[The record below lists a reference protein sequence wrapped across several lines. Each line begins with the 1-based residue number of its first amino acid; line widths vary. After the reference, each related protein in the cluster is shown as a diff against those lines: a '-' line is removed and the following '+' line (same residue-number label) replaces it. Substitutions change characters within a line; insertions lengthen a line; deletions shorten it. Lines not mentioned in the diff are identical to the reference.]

1 MPITVNKLENSHF
14 EVLVEVDAAEWK
26 ASQEKAF
33 KKLANN
39 LQLPGFRK
47 GKVPLAMAKAKI
59 EQGAI
64 LNEAL
69 NEIVQ
74 PVFRNALEESKLVP
88 MARPSY
94 DVVKISD
101 TELTL
106 KFGIVVAP
114 EVELGEYKGLTVGH
128 NAVTVTDEEV
138 TAKVAELTEKSAE
151 LVLKEEAAVLG
162 DTVVLDFEGFVDGV
176 AFEGG
181 KSENHSL
188 ELGSGSF
195 VPGFEEQLVGL
206 KAGDAKDIIVTFP
219 TNYVENLA
227 GKEATFKI
235 VIHEV
240 KGKVV
245 PELTDALVAEQN
257 IANVATV
264 ADYNTHIR
272 NELQTKKETDEKNA
286 YIDRLLAKIR
296 EASKVEL
303 AHEIIHDEAH
313 NMEENLKNQLQQS
326 GLNLEQYLSMTGQT
340 EEDLHHKFHEEA
352 EVNLANFLIID
363 AIAKKENIEVTKE
376 VIDFEIAKIAE
387 QYKME
392 EAKVREILAP
402 NMERLASDIRQRQ
415 VFDLLVN
422 QND

>member
-340 EEDLHHKFHEEA
+340 QEDLHHKFHEEA

-402 NMERLASDIRQRQ
+402 NMDRLANDIRQRQ

>member
-264 ADYNTHIR
+264 ADYNTHIK

-402 NMERLASDIRQRQ
+402 NMDRLANDIRQRQ

>member
-1 MPITVNKLENSHF
+1 MPITVNKLENSHY
-14 EVLVEVDAAEWK
+14 EVLVDVDASEWK
-26 ASQEKAF
+26 SQQEKAF

-106 KFGIVVAP
+106 KFAIVVAP
-114 EVELGEYKGLTVGH
+114 EVELGVYKDLTIGH
-128 NAVTVTDEEV
+128 NSVEVTEEEV
-138 TAKVAELTEKSAE
+138 TTKVNELTEKSAE
-151 LVLKEEAAVLG
+151 LVLKEDAAVLG

-181 KSENHSL
+181 KAENHSL

-195 VPGFEEQLVGL
+195 VPGFEEQVVGL
-206 KAGDAKDIIVTFP
+206 KAGDVKDIVVTFP

-235 VIHEV
+235 TIHEV
-240 KGKVV
+240 KGKVI
-245 PELTDALVAEQN
+245 PELNDALVAEQN

-264 ADYNTHIR
+264 SDYKNHIKA
-272 NELQTKKETDEKNA
+272 ELLNKKETDEKNA
-286 YIDRLLAKIR
+286 YIDRVLAKVR
-296 EASKVEL
+296 ETSKVEL

-326 GLNLEQYLSMTGQT
+326 GLNFEQYLAMTNQK
-340 EEDLHHKFHEEA
+340 EEDLHAKFHQDA

-402 NMERLASDIRQRQ
+402 NMERLANDIRQRQ
-415 VFDLLVN
+415 VFDLLLN
-422 QND
+422 QNA